1 MGKFDVNDDHH
12 YSSSVENRLKEF
24 EYMDWKVPQY
34 IYKPLKFQQNLYI
47 NYRLLSINRKQQVY
61 GS

>member
-1 MGKFDVNDDHH
+1 MGKFEVNVDH

-34 IYKPLKFQQNLYI
+34 T
-47 NYRLLSINRKQQVY
+47 
-61 GS
+61 

>member
-1 MGKFDVNDDHH
+1 MGKFDVNDDH
-12 YSSSVENRLKEF
+12 YSSSVENTLKEF

-34 IYKPLKFQQNLYI
+34 TYKPLKLQENLFI
-47 NYRLLSINRKQQVY
+47 NCRLVSINKKQQVY